1 MLITDKQTDV
11 FKELINIGAGKSASL
26 LSELINAPIKLSIPN
41 IWVEKVSVLKDKFVE
56 NIPENFS
63 SVKLNFEGSFLGLA
77 QVVFPFES
85 ASTLIS
91 VVTGDES
98 EDIDDLRAG
107 TLKEISNILLNGVMG
122 SIGNIMKEKFD
133 YAIPIY
139 QEDTIGNLIFE
150 KNNNDK
156 LMLYGET
163 HFEVD
168 QHNIEGNFYV
178 MFELTSFEK
187 LKSSL
192 DGLS

>member
-139 QEDTIGNLIFE
+139 QGDTIGNLIFE